1 MSIGQHGNEL
11 DGIERI
17 EKADQGGSLGYASGL
32 PRGRWSDYRHEL
44 CFWIRIVGHGG
55 ATVQVSVIGETG
67 SGSSPRLHSHGMARL
82 DETHC
87 NGRGHRYPSLTWT
100 FGGNRYPHTDLDGN
114 GTIGE
119 RRSLSQT
126 QFSLSEMLVTN
137 MSCMDRSAKTR
148 TRLQE
153 EALRL
158 FTERGFDNV
167 TVEEVARAAGVSH
180 MTFFRHFPTKES
192 VILDDPYDP
201 VLGEAVAS
209 TDTRLPALERVINAV
224 LSAWENLEEPGDE
237 QTRARVELA
246 ATHPSLRAG
255 VWENNRRTEEVI
267 VGALMETGVDRLEAH
282 VAAGAV
288 NGSLTAALFD
298 WAENDDAGSLGN
310 RIRTA
315 MTLLAG
321 RDRELSR

>member
-1 MSIGQHGNEL
+1 
-11 DGIERI
+11 
-17 EKADQGGSLGYASGL
+17 
-32 PRGRWSDYRHEL
+32 
-44 CFWIRIVGHGG
+44 
-55 ATVQVSVIGETG
+55 
-67 SGSSPRLHSHGMARL
+67 
-82 DETHC
+82 
-87 NGRGHRYPSLTWT
+87 
-100 FGGNRYPHTDLDGN
+100 
-114 GTIGE
+114 
-119 RRSLSQT
+119 
-126 QFSLSEMLVTN
+126 MLVTN
-137 MSCMDRSAKTR
+137 ISCMDRSAKTR